1 MVTIVGSKLRSRF
14 STLAA
19 FTRYNTSLI
28 FAGKFVYFLLLAI
41 VLFLVAVITY
51 TAQQDVPPGPA
62 AIFYFL
68 LAPGILLTFYPSAYA
83 LQSDVDA
90 RMLETLF
97 GIPDY
102 RYKVWLA
109 RHLIQQLVTALLLA
123 LLAYLCQVAL
133 ADFPLDLMVF
143 HLAFPI
149 LFFSSAA
156 FMCATITRS
165 GNGTAAIIVVVGL
178 IFWILNQEALQGSRW
193 NLFYNPFDHR
203 DEFAALLQADTTFY
217 NRLYLLV
224 GSVLATLLGLL
235 RLQQRERFV

>member
-1 MVTIVGSKLRSRF
+1 MIASRLRS
-14 STLAA
+14 AA
-19 FTRYNTSLI
+19 SFLRYSGRQV
-28 FAGKFVYFLLLAI
+28 FAGKFIYFLVLAI
-41 VLFLVAVITY
+41 LVFFTVAIIH
-51 TAQQDVPPGPA
+51 TANEKVPPNA
-62 AIFYFL
+62 ATIFYFL
-68 LAPGILLTFYPSAYA
+68 LVPGVVLVFYPAAYA
-83 LQSDVDA
+83 VQGDVDA

-178 IFWILNQEALQGSRW
+178 IFWILSQEALQGSRW

-203 DEFAALLQADTTFY
+203 DEFAALLQEDTTFY

>member
-1 MVTIVGSKLRSRF
+1 MTGSKLRSRLF
-14 STLAA
+14 TLAA
-19 FTRYNTSLI
+19 FTRYNASLI

-41 VLFLVAVITY
+41 ALFLVVIIAY
-51 TAQQDVPPGPA
+51 TAEQDLPPGPA

-109 RHLIQQLVTALLLA
+109 RHLIQQFVTAILLA
-123 LLAYLCQVAL
+123 LLGGLCQLAL

-149 LFFSSAA
+149 FFFSSTA
-156 FMCATITRS
+156 FMYATITRS
-165 GNGTAAIIVVVGL
+165 GNGTAAILVFLGL
-178 IFWILNQEALQGSRW
+178 ISWILSQDALQGSRW
-193 NLFYNPFDHR
+193 NLFYNPFDPL
-203 DEFAALLQADTTFY
+203 DEFAALLQGDTTFY

-235 RLQQRERFV
+235 HLQRRERFI